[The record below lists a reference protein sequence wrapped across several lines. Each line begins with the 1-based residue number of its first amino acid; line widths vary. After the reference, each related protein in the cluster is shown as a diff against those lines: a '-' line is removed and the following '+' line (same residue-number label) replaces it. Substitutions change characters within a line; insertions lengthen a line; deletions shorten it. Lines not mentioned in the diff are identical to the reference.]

1 MELYLRYYQGEFKEI
16 WKAND
21 KGDVEESGTQR
32 ISALTKFSSKADVS
46 EVHFICAP
54 DFFSPRGQRFHI
66 RRGLSDA
73 L

>member
-16 WKAND
+16 WKANE

-54 DFFSPRGQRFHI
+54 DFFLHVANAFIFEEG
-66 RRGLSDA
+66 
-73 L
+73 

>member
-16 WKAND
+16 WKANE

-32 ISALTKFSSKADVS
+32 TSALTKFSSKADVS

-54 DFFSPRGQRFHI
+54 DFLLHVANAFIFEEG
-66 RRGLSDA
+66 
-73 L
+73 